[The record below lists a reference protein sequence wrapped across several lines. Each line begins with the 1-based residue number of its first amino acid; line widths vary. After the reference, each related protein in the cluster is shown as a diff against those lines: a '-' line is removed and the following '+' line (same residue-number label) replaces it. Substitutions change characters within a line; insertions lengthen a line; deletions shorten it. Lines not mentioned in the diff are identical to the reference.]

1 MSPLSAQQSNFHM
14 CITLIALV
22 QVLALKKKKFA
33 WSSLIDNVHSFLC
46 N

>member
-22 QVLALKKKKFA
+22 QVLALKKKKICMVFIN
-33 WSSLIDNVHSFLC
+33 W
-46 N
+46 